1 MEGNVY
7 TVSGLTATVTGTD
20 AGTHT
25 LNVTGTPTVKDSGGN
40 DVTAQFAVSVESGTL
55 NINKRNVTL
64 TSGSLTRAYNGA
76 ALTNETVMLGGDG
89 FVSGEGATFTVT
101 GSQTLPGNSA
111 NAFAYTLNE
120 GTKADNYDITKVEGT
135 LTVTNRTA
143 DGDESSKKY
152 EITVTANSG
161 EFLYDGTEHS
171 VSGFT
176 GVLEYEFNGVTY
188 TVSGIAASASLTD
201 AGETAVAITGTPVVK
216 DGNGNDLTAQ
226 FIVNT
231 INGKLTVNRRNVT
244 LTSATDSKAYDGAAL
259 TNDTVAVG
267 GDGWATN
274 EGATYNVTGTQTQP
288 GTSDNVFTYALNDGT
303 KVGNYE
309 ISQVL
314 GKLTVTNR
322 TGEGET
328 GDAPENRK
336 YEITVTAN
344 SDTVTY
350 DGAEHSVSGF
360 ETLEYAFNGVT
371 YTVSG
376 IEATAART
384 DAGETAVAIT
394 GTPVVKD
401 GDGNDL
407 TAQFI
412 VNTVSGKL
420 TVSKRNV
427 TLTSATDS
435 KAYDGAAL
443 TNDTVTV
450 GGDGFADGEGATYSV
465 TGTQTLVGT
474 SENTFTYELNEGT
487 LDDNYAVSVTF
498 GTLTVSAR
506 EAKYTVTLTGNSE
519 EYQYDG
525 AEKTVTGYTIDGASG
540 ETFTAENDRVYTIE
554 GMSAMTSGTDAG
566 TYAVNVTGT
575 PAIKDSDGN
584 DVTNEFAVSVEAG
597 ALTIAKR
604 NVTLTSATDSK
615 TYDGAALTND
625 TVTVG
630 GDGWASGEGAEYS
643 VTGSRTLPGT
653 ADNAFTYTLN
663 DGTKADNYDITTV
676 SGKLTVTDRTGE
688 GDEGDAPGNRKYE
701 ITIIANSGEFLY
713 DGAEHSV
720 SGFTEALN
728 YTFAGKD
735 YAVSGVTASAARTD
749 AGETVVAV
757 AGTPIVTD
765 SAGNDLTEQFIV
777 NTVSGR
783 LTVNRRSVTLTS
795 ATDSKTYDGAALT
808 NDTVTIGGDGFA
820 DGEGATYSVTGSR
833 TLPGTADNAFTYT
846 LNDGTK
852 ADNYDITTVS
862 GKLTVTD
869 RTGEGDEGDA
879 PGNRKYE
886 ITIIANSGEF
896 LYDGAEHS
904 VSGFKTLV
912 YTLDGVTYTVS
923 GLEAEATGVDA
934 GTYPVRVSGS
944 AVVRDS
950 EGHDLTAQFTVNT
963 TDGTLTI
970 LSSAETVTIVTAPT
984 AKTLVYTGEAQ
995 ELVNPG
1001 NAVGGVMLY
1010 ALTENGSYGVSVP
1023 TGMNAGDYTIWYR
1036 VDGDSDHEGVAPQ
1049 SVPVTIR
1056 KASQTAPEEGKGYIL
1071 DGLTLSPDTESAN
1084 EKAGNETHY
1093 ELYDGT
1099 DTPISGGS
1107 YTVDRN
1113 KSYYV
1118 RWSGSSNYKPSP
1130 YTEVALEVSVT
1141 AIASPSFMGGV
1152 SVTGVD
1158 SAGKCDAGNDVTVTA
1173 TPGNGY
1179 EFVRWQYSDET
1190 EASASA
1196 NYSFTATRS
1205 VILTAVFKPVG
1216 KRLASMPTAID
1227 GLIYTGNT
1235 QTGITEPAQTR
1246 YTWTADSVRQAV
1258 NAGTY
1263 TATAVLEYGYVWTDG
1278 TDGVRALTWRIAKA
1292 PQNAPDGLTATDDS
1306 ITGTTTDMEC
1316 RAADARNY
1324 ANVADGAITG
1334 LTPGSYYVRYK
1345 EDANHYPGDIAVV
1358 TVSRPTIRAVTLPPS
1373 QSAKTSAT
1381 LNGYGSPKSA
1391 MTADYVSGVGFEY
1404 RKSGDAAW
1412 SSATAAMGET
1422 FDGAVSGLTADT
1434 DYVYRSV
1441 VFLTDGTTAYGEQIT
1456 FHTLPDASVGTGR
1469 IEALI
1474 VPENPEDT
1482 REVIVSIEK
1491 GNDVIESKDMSAF
1504 SAGSVMRVSFDAFPD
1519 GNYNIVVRTK
1529 DGDFTETRMISVTDG
1544 SATQTVFTIPLGKIA
1559 SIVEVKESDPEL
1571 PTPKVAVEG
1580 LEEIITQEDKDNA
1593 AVETEDVEVKLDVEN
1608 VGQNADGAEE
1618 LSKLLKIDTFLDIR
1632 LFKTI
1637 TELDAQGHANS
1648 IKTNNIGSVNE
1659 VVLEIAIPYSG
1670 LAGRAPRMLSYH
1682 NGAAR
1687 ILTSLTAQPKGNFRD
1702 GTFFVDYAGGYIFL
1716 YASRFSTYAISFD
1729 NTESV
1734 PTPAPAPNPT
1744 PSGGGSSG
1752 GGGGGS
1758 NAKDY
1763 RIEVADAEH
1772 GSVTV
1777 SAKTAASGKKITVTA
1792 TPESGYLTD
1801 SVTVKT
1807 AADKN
1812 VTVTKSGTN
1821 AFRFT
1826 MPASDVTVSAAF
1838 VKRNADSGDT
1848 EPNPVPDNR
1857 NATVAAPDSG
1867 DSETDSHET
1876 PEPLSPDE
1884 TGVSDWLITDEHP
1897 VYIKGSNFAEAKIE
1911 REQAKDA
1918 A

>member
-663 DGTKADNYDITTV
+663 DGTKAENYNV
-676 SGKLTVTDRTGE
+676 
-688 GDEGDAPGNRKYE
+688 
-701 ITIIANSGEFLY
+701 
-713 DGAEHSV
+713 
-720 SGFTEALN
+720 
-728 YTFAGKD
+728 
-735 YAVSGVTASAARTD
+735 
-749 AGETVVAV
+749 
-757 AGTPIVTD
+757 
-765 SAGNDLTEQFIV
+765 
-777 NTVSGR
+777 
-783 LTVNRRSVTLTS
+783 
-795 ATDSKTYDGAALT
+795 
-808 NDTVTIGGDGFA
+808 
-820 DGEGATYSVTGSR
+820 
-833 TLPGTADNAFTYT
+833 
-846 LNDGTK
+846 
-852 ADNYDITTVS
+852 TTVS